1 MPQPLIH
8 SSCYCVGVYQ
18 TINALRMSEDP
29 DPAPLEVLRKSNK
42 ALATELLTKEMACVE
57 QVEVRQPRVMLY
69 PHAQHK
75 APHP

>member
-1 MPQPLIH
+1 M
-8 SSCYCVGVYQ
+8 YQ

-57 QVEVRQPRVMLY
+57 QVEVRKPCLML
-69 PHAQHK
+69 
-75 APHP
+75 